1 MENICKC
8 NNCGSFL
15 YDENPQTDTLKID
28 VSNLNVPILPMEQIN
43 QDGDTFWGCGNC
55 QTDGY
60 LMDIDSIDKIME
72 TQLIDRLVDS
82 ELLAEFNY
90 KDFTIKTYYIGTDN
104 VGYKIF
110 LGGELIQYGD
120 DYKPSFVH
128 NQDDPEVIISLV
140 DYILFNQPILPT
152 RIEKFL
158 DRDRNESDIVL
169 MISDFYHSDDEDFL
183 CENGLEYA
191 YASRIRNFITRA

>member
-1 MENICKC
+1 
-8 NNCGSFL
+8 
-15 YDENPQTDTLKID
+15 
-28 VSNLNVPILPMEQIN
+28 
-43 QDGDTFWGCGNC
+43 
-55 QTDGY
+55 
-60 LMDIDSIDKIME
+60 ME
-72 TQLIDRLVDS
+72 TQLIDRLIDS
-82 ELLAEFNY
+82 ELLSEFNY
-90 KDFTIKTYYIGTDN
+90 KDLTIKTYYIGTDN

-128 NQDDPEVIISLV
+128 NQDDPEVIIGLV

-152 RIEKFL
+152 RLEQFL

-183 CENGLEYA
+183 SENELEYA
-191 YASRIRNFITRA
+191 YAIRIRNFITRE

>member
-1 MENICKC
+1 
-8 NNCGSFL
+8 
-15 YDENPQTDTLKID
+15 
-28 VSNLNVPILPMEQIN
+28 
-43 QDGDTFWGCGNC
+43 
-55 QTDGY
+55 
-60 LMDIDSIDKIME
+60 ME

-82 ELLAEFNY
+82 ELLSEFNY
-90 KDFTIKTYYIGTDN
+90 KDLTIKTYYIGTDN

-158 DRDRNESDIVL
+158 DRDRNGSDIVL

-183 CENGLEYA
+183 SENELEYA
-191 YASRIRNFITRA
+191 YAIRIRNFITRE

>member
-1 MENICKC
+1 M
-8 NNCGSFL
+8 G
-15 YDENPQTDTLKID
+15 
-28 VSNLNVPILPMEQIN
+28 
-43 QDGDTFWGCGNC
+43 
-55 QTDGY
+55 
-60 LMDIDSIDKIME
+60 

-82 ELLAEFNY
+82 ELLSEFNY
-90 KDFTIKTYYIGTDN
+90 KDLTIKTYYIGTDSI
-104 VGYKIF
+104 GYKIF

-140 DYILFNQPILPT
+140 DYILFDQPILPI

-169 MISDFYHSDDEDFL
+169 MITDFYHSDDEDFL
-183 CENGLEYA
+183 SENGLD
-191 YASRIRNFITRA
+191 RIHNFITRE